1 VSKDYEPEGC
11 NCDNKT
17 EYDRATINSACTQA
31 LNLASQGQT
40 LGRDKYPH
48 AYNGSS
54 LSSILLSGPD
64 VLSDYEHFSFSNAQ
78 KPYLEFPI
86 LESGAFT
93 DDESPGAD
101 RVVIGSISTDYSS
114 AVFCAVITH
123 DGSTKNGFTECK
135 DDTVNTDG
143 KGTWDINKTQGKGRE
158 PGPGRELLDR
168 IDL

>member
-1 VSKDYEPEGC
+1 MATIYYEPEGC

-17 EYDRATINSACTQA
+17 EYDRAAINSASTQA
-31 LNLASQGQT
+31 LNLASKGQT

-48 AYNGSS
+48 AYN
-54 LSSILLSGPD
+54 
-64 VLSDYEHFSFSNAQ
+64 DYEHFSFPNAQ
-78 KPYLEFPI
+78 KPYLEFPV

-93 DDESPGAD
+93 NEESPGAD

-135 DDTVNTDG
+135 DDTVNADG
-143 KGTWDINKTQGKGRE
+143 KGTWDVNKTQGKGRE
-158 PGPGRELLDR
+158 PGAGRKLLDK